1 MFTRECVFE
10 WLNKIEQR
18 RGIIS
23 CICKS
28 DLQREHGVFTWS
40 YTLYIELDKSEMW
53 AFGASNEG

>member
-1 MFTRECVFE
+1 MYARECVFE

-23 CICKS
+23 CFCKS
-28 DLQREHGVFTWS
+28 DMQRKHGVFTWS
-40 YTLYIELDKSEMW
+40 YTLCIELDKSEMW